1 MATSPWVHK
10 WVIPPSRNLTQYLMR
25 WGRREAAEGGSV
37 LLCAVAVLLS
47 ERVPGAP
54 ACPASWTQ
62 SRLTAAWHPG
72 GVTSDGNTE
81 VSTNM
86 AITSRQRCVSQTLR
100 YCYCCSFPVSAEVLL
115 KVSENAVSGRNE
127 SRLYNT
133 WRAAPVWGSVHLKS
147 DEVIRLIDNR

>member
-10 WVIPPSRNLTQYLMR
+10 WVIPPSRNLTHYLTR
-25 WGRREAAEGGSV
+25 WGWREAAEGGSV
-37 LLCAVAVLLS
+37 LCAVTVLLS

-54 ACPASWTQ
+54 VRPASWTQ

-100 YCYCCSFPVSAEVLL
+100 YCYCCSFAVSAVVLL

-127 SRLYNT
+127 RKLYNT
-133 WRAAPVWGSVHLKS
+133 GRAAPVWGSVHLKS
-147 DEVIRLIDNR
+147 DEVIQLIDNR